1 MKFPSLPRCFAL
13 LASSILAL
21 IPAGAAENPAKDS
34 TAPIISE
41 GLSPSFKAVT
51 SRLELGAGFFEFSEN
66 KNAPL
71 MITMLDAVM
80 KALPESERSGMPAD
94 FTLSKLLS
102 ILGFDSIAATG
113 SSSRERADGSFHSRT
128 FAYTPDGRKGLL
140 TLTGGPSEKLLMLE
154 IAPKDTDLAIEFPI
168 QLKGYITD
176 GLPRALSLLSPLERT
191 RFAQQTAEPVPG
203 LNMTMKEFAE
213 KLDLRVG
220 IFARLD
226 PSKTV
231 TLEPNM
237 PPVPIGDV
245 LIAIDRAGW
254 LFKKLLPDLLTKIDE
269 SGAPIVKSED
279 GEVLTL
285 RFDKPMGKEPM
296 DYQPALRFDAKQ
308 DRILIAS
315 RVSLLESVVAGKERI
330 EQGKAFAQDW
340 RNLPTEGNVVMYASS
355 RFLQTAGDLM
365 GAAMKSAGA
374 PSAADAAIMEQMAAV
389 LKPLLNH
396 GQAMVLS
403 NEVDGVLLRSNS
415 SISPGSSS
423 LPMIS
428 GVAMAAGFALPVFS
442 AAQEKGR
449 QATDLNTLRQ
459 LSVALRIYATDNNGK
474 YPATLKVL
482 VNSKILE
489 NEELLEFKDR
499 KSGQRIPWVYN
510 SKLTDSS
517 PAGSLLLASPV
528 AGKNGSRAA
537 AFNDGS
543 ARIITAEEFEKLSG
557 KK

>member
-1 MKFPSLPRCFAL
+1 
-13 LASSILAL
+13 
-21 IPAGAAENPAKDS
+21 
-34 TAPIISE
+34 
-41 GLSPSFKAVT
+41 
-51 SRLELGAGFFEFSEN
+51 
-66 KNAPL
+66 
-71 MITMLDAVM
+71 
-80 KALPESERSGMPAD
+80 
-94 FTLSKLLS
+94 
-102 ILGFDSIAATG
+102 
-113 SSSRERADGSFHSRT
+113 
-128 FAYTPDGRKGLL
+128 
-140 TLTGGPSEKLLMLE
+140 
-154 IAPKDTDLAIEFPI
+154 
-168 QLKGYITD
+168 
-176 GLPRALSLLSPLERT
+176 
-191 RFAQQTAEPVPG
+191 
-203 LNMTMKEFAE
+203 
-213 KLDLRVG
+213 
-220 IFARLD
+220 
-226 PSKTV
+226 
-231 TLEPNM
+231 
-237 PPVPIGDV
+237 
-245 LIAIDRAGW
+245 
-254 LFKKLLPDLLTKIDE
+254 
-269 SGAPIVKSED
+269 
-279 GEVLTL
+279 
-285 RFDKPMGKEPM
+285 
-296 DYQPALRFDAKQ
+296 
-308 DRILIAS
+308 
-315 RVSLLESVVAGKERI
+315 
-330 EQGKAFAQDW
+330 
-340 RNLPTEGNVVMYASS
+340 
-355 RFLQTAGDLM
+355 M

-442 AAQEKGR
+442 SAQEKGR
-449 QATDLNTLRQ
+449 QAADLNTLRQ